1 MSGGGQIKALPS
13 SLAGAGSTLQ
23 QVSGDLGGVTG
34 QFSGGSAAGAGCDP
48 SAAGA
53 FDAMQKAWQGELT
66 RLGTVMTGVSSALTA
81 ASEDYVA
88 TDTSVMPSTG
98 DPTKDA
104 LNQLLLGPLQA
115 PGGSPPSAP
124 PPGPGGP

>member
-1 MSGGGQIKALPS
+1 MSGGGPIKALPS
-13 SLAGAGSTLQ
+13 ALSGAGSTLQ
-23 QVSGDLGGVTG
+23 GVSGDLTGVTG

-53 FDAMQKAWQGELT
+53 FDAMQKAWQGELV
-66 RLGTVMTGVSSALTA
+66 RLHTVVAGVSSALTA
-81 ASEDYVA
+81 ASQDYVS

-115 PGGSPPSAP
+115 PGAP
-124 PPGPGGP
+124 PAKPGRP

>member
-1 MSGGGQIKALPS
+1 VSGGGQIKALPS
-13 SLAGAGSTLQ
+13 ALAGAGATLK
-23 QVSGDLGGVTG
+23 QVSGDLDGVAG
-34 QFSGGSAAGAGCDP
+34 QFTGGSAASAGCDP

-53 FDAMQKAWQGELT
+53 FDAMQRAWQGELAHL
-66 RLGTVMTGVSSALTA
+66 RTVMAGVSSALTA

-115 PGGSPPSAP
+115 PGGSTT
-124 PPGPGGP
+124 GGR

>member
-1 MSGGGQIKALPS
+1 MAGGGQIKALPS
-13 SLAGAGSTLQ
+13 ALAGAGSTLQ
-23 QVSGDLGGVTG
+23 QVSSDLDGVSG

-48 SAAGA
+48 SAVGA
-53 FDAMQKAWQGELT
+53 FDAMQKSWQAELT
-66 RLGTVMTGVSSALTA
+66 RLRTVMAGVSSALTA
-81 ASEDYVA
+81 ASENYVS

-104 LNQLLLGPLQA
+104 LNQLLLGPLQT
-115 PGGSPPSAP
+115 PGGP